1 MQMPV
6 ATPEITPASTPEGI
20 ASTAPRIINAV
31 FWRSG
36 SQIVAQ
42 LSMWASTFWVL
53 RLLVPA
59 DYGLYAMT
67 SGVMVLLGMLNG
79 QSFAGALIRA
89 PSITQ
94 RDIRQLFGLL
104 ILMNGA
110 VALVQIAI
118 APLVAHYFGQP
129 VVADMLRAQTL
140 LYAANPLIVLPA
152 ALLAREMDF
161 RRQAKVNLV
170 AAAAGAL
177 TALGG
182 ALAGWGPW
190 TLVFAP
196 LAAVWSRAIGM
207 TIAARLIV
215 WPSFRLGGAG
225 ATIWFGGAMLASDL
239 LWLVQTQ
246 ADVAVGGRVL
256 DPHALGVYT
265 TSLFLA
271 QIVTSKFIPPL
282 NEVAFTAYAR
292 IQHDRGEIARSF
304 EKSVRIIMMAALPF
318 YFGLAV
324 TAAPFVDTVLG
335 AKWHEAAPV
344 VAVLAMA
351 MPFLTLQILF
361 TPATTA
367 LGHARI
373 QVISAAAG
381 AIIMPIAFMIGIHG
395 GVIGLAWAWIGG
407 MPLLLGFT
415 AAIAMP
421 VLGTSALSIA
431 RAIRPPLV
439 AATGM
444 VVAVALIDRALI
456 GYTAPARLT
465 ILVASGAIVY
475 AGLIWTV
482 ARAALIELLA
492 LVRPGWAA
500 RLNRSA

>member
-1 MQMPV
+1 MQMPT
-6 ATPEITPASTPEGI
+6 ASPDITPDAP
-20 ASTAPRIINAV
+20 APTAPRVIAAV

-53 RLLVPA
+53 RLLAPA

-67 SGVMVLLGMLNG
+67 SGVLVLLNMLNG
-79 QSFAGALIRA
+79 QGFAGALIRA
-89 PSITQ
+89 PSIT
-94 RDIRQLFGLL
+94 RHDIRQMFGLL

-110 VALVQIAI
+110 MALVQILA
-118 APLVAHYFGQP
+118 APFVARYFGQP
-129 VVADMLRAQTL
+129 VVADMLRVQAL

-161 RRQAKVNLV
+161 RRQAKVNLI
-170 AAAAGAL
+170 AAATGAL
-177 TALGG
+177 VALGG
-182 ALAGWGPW
+182 ALAGWGAW

-196 LAAVWSRAIGM
+196 LASVWGRAIGM
-207 TIAARLIV
+207 TIAARLLV
-215 WPSFRLGGAG
+215 WPSFRLTGAG
-225 ATIWFGGAMLASDL
+225 PTMWFGGAILASDL
-239 LWLVQTQ
+239 FWLVQTQ

-292 IQHDRGEIARSF
+292 IQHDRAEIARSF

-324 TAAPFVDTVLG
+324 VATPFVDTVLG
-335 AKWHEAAPV
+335 TKWREAAPV

-367 LGHARI
+367 VGHARI

-381 AIIMPIAFMIGIHG
+381 AVIMPLAFLVGIGG
-395 GVIGLAWAWIGG
+395 GVIGLAWAWLVG
-407 MPLLLGFT
+407 MPLLLGAT
-415 AAIAMP
+415 AAMAMP
-421 VLGTSALSIA
+421 VLGTSALAMA
-431 RAIRPPLV
+431 RAIRAPLF
-439 AATGM
+439 AASGM
-444 VVAVALIDRALI
+444 AAVVMLIDRALVVQA
-456 GYTAPARLT
+456 APTRLAL
-465 ILVASGAIVY
+465 LVGSGALVY
-475 AGLIWTV
+475 AALTWAF
-482 ARAALIELLA
+482 ARAAVIELVA

-500 RLNRSA
+500 RLSG